1 MYNMSAVTNRCINNA
16 TVQFDK
22 LGYIATNLANYTTI
36 GYKGVAFEQMLRED
50 GYVDGAIRK
59 NTLQGSIR
67 VSSNPLDIAIDGEGY
82 IPVVSKDGE
91 IQYTRDGSL
100 KLGANGYLVTV
111 DDWMVG
117 DGIQIPPN
125 SYRIEIRPNGDVMN
139 YDKAGSLPEK
149 IGTIPIV
156 QFDNP
161 EALEQGHNNK
171 VVFNSETGEP
181 RMVKNPDSIRQNAVE
196 VSNVNIYDELNT
208 MMRLNASMIASLN
221 LMKVANDMYTKGIN
235 LQQ

>member
-22 LGYIATNLANYTTI
+22 LGYIATNLANYSTV

-67 VSSNPLDIAIDGEGY
+67 VSSNPYDIAIDGDGY

-91 IQYTRDGSL
+91 VQYTRDGSL
-100 KLGANGYLVTV
+100 KLGSNGYLVTV

-181 RMVKNPDSIRQNAVE
+181 RMVKDPDSIRQNAVE